1 MRLTILGCSGGVPGP
16 DSPASGYLLESGGT
30 RIALDLGNGTVGSL
44 QRFVDPCS
52 LDAVLLTHLHPDH
65 CADVAALTVLRK
77 YHPCAARGDSRMP
90 LYAPPE
96 GSERLAALYAA
107 SPSELADTDLSELY
121 DFRPPPV
128 EPVRIGAF
136 EVRAV
141 PMNHVVPSWG
151 FRVTAEGRTLAYT
164 GDTGPCDELVELAG
178 GADVLL
184 SEASWADF
192 PDAPP
197 NVHLSGRQAADVAR
211 AAGVRRLLLTH
222 LLAWSQRPPVLA
234 EARERFGGAE
244 YVEPLRTYDLAR
256 EW

>member
-30 RIALDLGNGTVGSL
+30 RIALDLGNGTVGTL

-77 YHPCAARGDSRMP
+77 YHPNAAHDGRRMP
-90 LYAPPE
+90 LFAPPE

-107 SPSELADTDLSELY
+107 SPSELADTDLSEQY

-128 EPVRIGAF
+128 EPVRIGPF
-136 EVRAV
+136 EVSAV
-141 PMNHVVPSWG
+141 AMNHVVPSWG
-151 FRVTAEGRTLAYT
+151 FRVSAEGRTLAYT
-164 GDTGPCDELVELAG
+164 GDTGPCDELVELARG
-178 GADVLL
+178 VDVLL
-184 SEASWADF
+184 AEASWTDS

-197 NVHLSGRQAADVAR
+197 NVHLSGRQAAEVACE
-211 AAGVRRLLLTH
+211 AGAGRLLLTH
-222 LLAWSQRPPVLA
+222 LLAWSDRAPVLA
-234 EARERFGGAE
+234 EARAGFEGAE
-244 YVEPLRTYDLAR
+244 FVEPYETYDLV
-256 EW
+256 EGS